1 MVGAEGRT
9 TLVGREEAHG
19 RPYPTLL
26 ERLAFLIAIIGAV
39 MVGQW
44 MWIES
49 DWSTLALWPATVC
62 GLPLATL
69 IVAEMLAKI
78 IQRIHVNSE

>member
-1 MVGAEGRT
+1 MVGAEGRR
-9 TLVGREEAHG
+9 TLIEREETHG

-26 ERLAFLIAIIGAV
+26 ERLAFLVAIIGAV
-39 MVGQW
+39 IVGQW

-78 IQRIHVNSE
+78 IQKIHVSSE

>member
-9 TLVGREEAHG
+9 TLIGREETHG

-26 ERLAFLIAIIGAV
+26 ERLAFLVAIIGAV

-44 MWIES
+44 MWAES
-49 DWSTLALWPATVC
+49 DWAALALWPATIC
-62 GLPLATL
+62 GLPLVTL

-78 IQRIHVNSE
+78 IQRIHVKRE

>member
-9 TLVGREEAHG
+9 TLVGREETHG

-26 ERLAFLIAIIGAV
+26 ERLAFLVAIIGAV

-49 DWSTLALWPATVC
+49 DWSTLALWPTTVC
-62 GLPLATL
+62 VLPLATL

-78 IQRIHVNSE
+78 IQRIHISSE